1 MSGEVFLN
9 GYFCKNESVVMCACV
24 KGSYITCAL
33 SLCWQ
38 AVISRGNLMKQAE
51 KLIDDLGW
59 SKAVLEIQY
68 EDEVCM
74 CVCVCVVLLGV
85 PSVNE

>member
-1 MSGEVFLN
+1 
-9 GYFCKNESVVMCACV
+9 MCACV

-74 CVCVCVVLLGV
+74 CVCVCVWYCWVFQVLMNSRSK
-85 PSVNE
+85 PSLSI

>member
-1 MSGEVFLN
+1 
-9 GYFCKNESVVMCACV
+9 
-24 KGSYITCAL
+24 
-33 SLCWQ
+33 
-38 AVISRGNLMKQAE
+38 MKQAE